1 MSPAVDLFIRGPAG
15 LLSVR
20 TKGLEAKPRHVVVMV
35 QGSNLTGQT
44 GFDLQVPGGSDYSVM
59 DAMVARGIG
68 AVTFALRGYG
78 LSEAP
83 SDPFTVQTDAAI
95 EDLAT
100 VIDWLAAQGAA
111 RPHLLGWSWGGRIGG
126 RYAGANAAKIGRL
139 VLMDPALGVPHPI
152 MPAPENPWWI
162 NSREDYLARAEPQY
176 CEPGAFET
184 FVAHVLANDARAPN
198 GIRMELS
205 HGSAPVDP
213 ALLAMPVLL
222 LYAAAAGRAAY
233 MKGGLTRQDFF
244 EALASDD
251 KAFVIVPDGGDY
263 ATIQR
268 PRRRIHQE
276 IADFLLAQAEPAA

>member
-1 MSPAVDLFIRGPAG
+1 
-15 LLSVR
+15 
-20 TKGLEAKPRHVVVMV
+20 VVVMV

-44 GFDLQVPGGSDYSVM
+44 GFDLHVPGGTDYSVM
-59 DAMVARGIG
+59 EAMVARGIG

-78 LSEAP
+78 LSDAP
-83 SDPFTVQTDAAI
+83 ADPFTVQTDAAI
-95 EDLAT
+95 EDLAA
-100 VIDWLAAQGAA
+100 VIDWLAREGVA

-126 RYAGANAAKIGRL
+126 RYAETRAEKIGRL
-139 VLMDPALGVPHPI
+139 VLMDPALGVPRPI
-152 MPAPENPWWI
+152 MPMPEQAWWI

-176 CEPGAFET
+176 CEPGAFEA
-184 FVAHVLANDARAPN
+184 FVEHVLRHDARAPN

-205 HGSAPVDP
+205 HGSTPVDP
-213 ALLAMPVLL
+213 ARLGMPVLL

-251 KAFVIVPDGGDY
+251 KAFIIVPDGGDY

-268 PRRRIHQE
+268 PRRRIHKE
-276 IADFLLAQAEPAA
+276 IADFLLEA